1 VTAAASLAP
10 RWTEEQNRFMARTV
24 ALPVRGEVF
33 LDARDAGRALRLSW
47 HHEDELVVLSL
58 WRGHKCT
65 GTFQLAAD
73 DVPAFVHALADGLAE
88 GYEGDH
94 AIPPRAG

>member
-1 VTAAASLAP
+1 
-10 RWTEEQNRFMARTV
+10 MARTV

-65 GTFQLAAD
+65 GSFQLAAD
-73 DVPAFVHALADGLAE
+73 DAPAFVQALTAGLADGYDGEQAVP
-88 GYEGDH
+88 
-94 AIPPRAG
+94 PPRAV